1 MKKVLSLILASLM
14 IAVLAAGAAVSAIET
29 GASLGKVPV
38 SGEKIT
44 VDGKA
49 DAIYDKGLIV
59 NLSHKNNTT
68 MKSESVA
75 KILWNGTDTIYV
87 LIVVKN
93 DSEIYIKEGGQLWD
107 GDCSEI
113 FVDFSNKNARNRDQ
127 YLIRCDGK
135 AGYSGAGFSG
145 VAYDD
150 DVKKVGLTAWGTTI
164 SGSTIT
170 YEYEIKAYNEKIA
183 KDAKIGFE
191 IDVQDQSKANGSTIA
206 YSDPTKSTDA
216 KKFGYITLSGDKVS
230 MPAATTPATQKAP
243 AASGSS
249 AATFDGG
256 IVIAGLAAV
265 SAAGVV
271 VPKKRR

>member
-1 MKKVLSLILASLM
+1 MKKILSLILASLM
-14 IAVLAAGAAVSAIET
+14 IAVLAAGAAVSAIDT

-38 SGEKIT
+38 TGEKIT

-75 KILWNGTDTIYV
+75 KLLWNGTDTIYV

-93 DSEIYIKEGGQLWD
+93 DSEIYVKDGGQPWD

-135 AGYSGAGFSG
+135 AAYSGAGFSG
-145 VAYDD
+145 VAYDN
-150 DVKKVGLTAWGTTI
+150 DVKKAGLNAWGATV

-183 KDAKIGFE
+183 KDAKIGIE
-191 IDVQDQSKANGSTIA
+191 IDVQDQSKSGGSTIS
-206 YSDPTKSTDA
+206 YSDPTKSTNA
-216 KKFGYITLSGDKVS
+216 TQFGYITLSGDKVS
-230 MPAATTPATQKAP
+230 MPAATTAATTKAP
-243 AASGSS
+243 TTKPTAP
-249 AATFDGG
+249 ATFDAG
-256 IVIAGLAAV
+256 IILAVAAAAAG
-265 SAAGVV
+265 AGVV
-271 VPKKRR
+271 VSRKRK